1 MKEENNKS
9 INIEMIKGDPKKAIL
24 KLSFPM
30 MISMFLLMLYN
41 LADSIWVSGLGPKAL
56 AAIGFISPLFMIIV
70 GLGNGFGA
78 GTNSLIARFIGA
90 DNDKE
95 ANNAALHGI
104 LLSLFFSII
113 SSIFLVIFMKPIL
126 IMIGAKEALDYALDY
141 SYIIFSF
148 LTLIIYLSV
157 ASAIFRSEGDMKRS
171 TIAIAITSIL
181 NIILDPIFI
190 YEFNMGISGAAWST
204 VISVFISCCIMSYWI
219 WGKRNLYLDL
229 SYKNFNFD
237 PKIIIDILNVSL
249 PSTLE
254 IIIFSGLIF
263 FINSFLVVL
272 GGHAAVAV
280 YTAAMRIIQL
290 SNIPLTAIGISV
302 LTISGVAYGAS
313 NPEKL
318 KTTLSYGLKL
328 SYIFTIITVI
338 IIFLFSS
345 NIASIFTYSS
355 ASASLAPKI
364 SAYLKILCLFVVT
377 IPLGYIS
384 CMVFQG
390 VGKGIN
396 SLFINLLRAFIL
408 ETLFAY
414 IFGFILKWRI
424 PGIYAGIVIGCLLG
438 GVIGLIWSTIYVHK
452 FEKEH
457 T

>member
-1 MKEENNKS
+1 MK
-9 INIEMIKGDPKKAIL
+9 
-24 KLSFPM
+24 
-30 MISMFLLMLYN
+30 
-41 LADSIWVSGLGPKAL
+41 
-56 AAIGFISPLFMIIV
+56 
-70 GLGNGFGA
+70 
-78 GTNSLIARFIGA
+78 
-90 DNDKE
+90 
-95 ANNAALHGI
+95 H
-104 LLSLFFSII
+104 
-113 SSIFLVIFMKPIL
+113 IL
-126 IMIGAKEALDYALDY
+126 IIIGAKEALDYALDY
-141 SYIIFSF
+141 SYVIFSF

-204 VISVFISCCIMSYWI
+204 VISVFISCCIISYWI

-229 SYKNFNFD
+229 SYKNFNFN

-249 PSTLE
+249 PTTLE
-254 IIIFSGLIF
+254 FIIFSGLIF
-263 FINSFLVVL
+263 FINSFLAVL
-272 GGHAAVAV
+272 GGHIAVAV

-290 SNIPLTAIGISV
+290 SNIPLIAIGTSV
-302 LTISGVAYGAS
+302 LTISGVSYGAS

-328 SYIFTIITVI
+328 SYIFTIITII

-345 NIASIFTYSS
+345 NIAYIFTYTS
-355 ASASLAPKI
+355 ASASLAAKI
-364 SAYLKILCLFVVT
+364 SASLKILCLFIVT

-384 CMVFQG
+384 CMLFQG

-414 IFGFILKWRI
+414 IFGFILKWGI
-424 PGIYAGIVIGCLLG
+424 LGIYSGIIIGCLIG
-438 GVIGLIWSTIYVHK
+438 GVIGLIGLQYMYIDSKRNVHNPLFHVYFYQSNSNSNSNSNSIYIIKLIIIDLKIMKLHI
-452 FEKEH
+452 FSF
-457 T
+457 